1 MFRQGQTL
9 AIAVTPKVNETGGL
23 FGKKV
28 MTSFVGVAPSN
39 EMIYVKSSPL
49 KAVYLGAERVW
60 TMTIMIFYSLALMIS
75 GALPFK
81 ESLTGP
87 IGIYFMTQAAAQMGL
102 VYLFYF
108 MGSLSVS
115 LFLLNLLPIPVLD
128 GGHVLFILIER
139 LKGSPLKESIK
150 EKMTQ
155 GGLAMLL
162 VLMAFVIFQ
171 DVHRFAIVDNI
182 KNLFSRESRVESRQQ

>member
-1 MFRQGQTL
+1 M
-9 AIAVTPKVNETGGL
+9 A
-23 FGKKV
+23 
-28 MTSFVGVAPSN
+28 
-39 EMIYVKSSPL
+39 
-49 KAVYLGAERVW
+49 
-60 TMTIMIFYSLALMIS
+60 YSLALMIS

-115 LFLLNLLPIPVLD
+115 LFVLNLLPIPVLD